1 MVSATSWWCSDTSY
15 NLTTAAGSS
24 TPGATAS
31 IFKATKAG
39 FIAAASGTND
49 ILPGYDR
56 RLDLFFAACRQ
67 KKLICGAGMVENL
80 TTTAVTRTP
89 V

>member
-1 MVSATSWWCSDTSY
+1 MV
-15 NLTTAAGSS
+15 TASGGS

-31 IFKATKAG
+31 LFKATKAG
-39 FIAAASGTND
+39 FIAAVSATND
-49 ILPGYDR
+49 IIPGYDR

-67 KKLICGAGMVENL
+67 KKLLCGAGMVENL